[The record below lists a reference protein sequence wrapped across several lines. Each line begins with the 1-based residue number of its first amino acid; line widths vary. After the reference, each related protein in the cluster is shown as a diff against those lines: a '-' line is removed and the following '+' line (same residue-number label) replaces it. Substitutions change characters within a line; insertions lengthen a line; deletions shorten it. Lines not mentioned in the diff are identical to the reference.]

1 MKKIRRILI
10 ANRGEIALRIMRTAR
25 EMGIECVAIFE
36 KEDKDS
42 PYVRAASSAYGLTN
56 GFLDQS
62 EIIEIARKAQADAI
76 HPGYG
81 FLSENAAFV
90 RAVDEAQIIF
100 VGPSAKSMDLM
111 GEKTAARTAAK
122 AAQVPLLPGHEIE
135 DATEL
140 SQSQRQRLVMDVGLP
155 VVLKAAAGGGG
166 KAQAIILE
174 ESEIAAAFDKVIREA
189 DRLYKS
195 KSVVLERYLRK
206 ARHIEVQILGNAH
219 GENYALFDR
228 DCSAQRN
235 NQKIIEE
242 APAPGLS
249 EQNRRD
255 LHASAVRL
263 ANHVGYQNAG
273 TMEYLYDP
281 QRDEFY
287 FLEMNTRL
295 QVEHT
300 VTEMVTGLD
309 LVREQI
315 LIAEGHAKDYSNITI
330 SGHAIQAR
338 ICAEKSDGTYLPSTG
353 KITQYIEPKNARVDS
368 GVILGSVISGKYDN
382 MVAKVIVHADTRD
395 AAIRGLHQSIGSYI
409 INGIHTNIPL
419 LQKLLVDSHFQECR
433 HFTRYL
439 QEEFVPPES
448 NPATAVSALA
458 ILLYDIEHQAT
469 RRQHGDLTGFGNI
482 GPGT

>member
-36 KEDKDS
+36 QEDKDS
-42 PYVRAASSAYGLTN
+42 PYVHVASSAHELTN

-62 EIIEIARKAQADAI
+62 GIIEIARKAQADAI

-100 VGPSAKSMDLM
+100 IGPSAKSMDLM

-235 NQKIIEE
+235 NQKIVEE